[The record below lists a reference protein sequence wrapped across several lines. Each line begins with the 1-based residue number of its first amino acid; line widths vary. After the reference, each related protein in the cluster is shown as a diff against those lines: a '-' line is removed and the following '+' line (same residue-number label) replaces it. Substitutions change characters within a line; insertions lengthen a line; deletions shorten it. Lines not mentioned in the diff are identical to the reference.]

1 VRWCE
6 LTALPR
12 GWVMPVQQCFE
23 LGRLWYQGRLDIDWQ
38 PKTKELMTSIFAR
51 VGLTDEFWRI

>member
-1 VRWCE
+1 
-6 LTALPR
+6 
-12 GWVMPVQQCFE
+12 MPVQQCFE

-38 PKTKELMTSIFAR
+38 PKTKELMTAIFAN